1 MSSIALGF
9 LGRAASQQQ
18 SLLGSPSAR
27 GTPGSRRA
35 AGTTPKMSPK
45 STPDRFGATVAS
57 APMPAHAPELPMPAA
72 APAPAQPTL
81 PVLLGRHQARPTPR
95 TAAAEGPQ
103 GGVEETALEMAM
115 RAREAFLAR
124 QHRAASRQAPFCV

>member
-27 GTPGSRRA
+27 SPGSRRA

-57 APMPAHAPELPMPAA
+57 APMPAHAPKLPMPAA

-81 PVLLGRHQARPTPR
+81 PVLLGRHQARPIPR

-124 QHRAASRQAPFCV
+124 QHRVASRQAPFCV